1 MQALRLGAQGV
12 ELLSTSRITLLVPE
26 PRATTYVPSV
36 AVRCRSYLSY
46 RPALEGF
53 DDKRP

>member
-12 ELLSTSRITLLVPE
+12 ELLSTGRITLLVPD